1 MREHSNVY
9 IPVLNSCEVCGRVEL
24 LLTSVHDFLSKNQGL
39 KPQLPFSLTKRAS
52 STQSTA
58 EKRIEKI
65 FDYNPTTEYPT
76 IDLLNRKAKKW
87 NEQPLSFFARFEEP
101 LDCDTNDPQQHLILC
116 CLQLQESDAH
126 SRILRRVYSLVL
138 YRLRA
143 NRPRNDDVETIAQLI
158 YDKLQK
164 NGQEDLKALT
174 KSIERMIQAGSRYE
188 NIVRSLGI
196 GSLVVLGTTIPQT
209 MWVSAS
215 KQNANAHDPTDGR
228 IGYQSVELFLTRR
241 WSTWL
246 NKESF
251 SWEMSIKDWQRKS
264 LAALKVVS
272 HSSFL

>member
-1 MREHSNVY
+1 MREDSNEYTNEY
-9 IPVLNSCEVCGRVEL
+9 ILVLKSCEVRGRVEEL
-24 LLTSVHDFLSKNQGL
+24 LASVHDFLSQNEGL
-39 KPQLPFSLTKRAS
+39 KPQLPFSLTKRAG

-65 FDYNPTTEYPT
+65 FEYNPTTEYPT

-87 NEQPLSFFARFEEP
+87 NEQPLSFFVLFEEP

-126 SRILRRVYSLVL
+126 SRILRRIYSLVL

-143 NRPRNDDVETIAQLI
+143 NRPRNDDVETIARLI
-158 YDKLQK
+158 YDKLHK

-174 KSIERMIQAGSRYE
+174 RSIERMIQAGSRYE

-196 GSLVVLGTTIPQT
+196 GSLLVLGTTIPQT

-215 KQNANAHDPTDGR
+215 NQNANTHDHTDGR
-228 IGYQSVELFLTRR
+228 IGYQSVELFSTRR
-241 WSTWL
+241 WNT
-246 NKESF
+246 
-251 SWEMSIKDWQRKS
+251 
-264 LAALKVVS
+264 
-272 HSSFL
+272 